1 MLPRVCMYIYIHIR
15 LYVQWKVP
23 VYQPEIITDIDQ
35 KWIGHI
41 FPWSHCIPMSIPL
54 KCILPLYSIILHLVR
69 ILLYSH
75 EIPMKTPLL
84 PHLARLGVPNA
95 WLSSCSWECWNS
107 ATDHRLSMEFFHLPS
122 DNQRWQWNNHC
133 KCSFLKK
140 NNIYLNG
147 KCSIVRFD
155 YQRVPSQKKWQRDL
169 NQPPPTKNENNS
181 RKAWNQLW
189 REHVVIYMLFR
200 DLYNFSCGL
209 GQWKRI

>member
-1 MLPRVCMYIYIHIR
+1 MWHCHRRPHDFFGNHHPISPQMSGITWYNHQHMAALLWQTWSNHRIEARSCWYHVATCMYIYIHMR

-35 KWIGHI
+35 KWICHI
-41 FPWSHCIPMSIPL
+41 FPWSHCIPMSISL

-75 EIPMKTPLL
+75 EIPMKTPRL
-84 PHLARLGVPNA
+84 PHLAGLGAPNA

-133 KCSFLKK
+133 KCSF
-140 NNIYLNG
+140 
-147 KCSIVRFD
+147 
-155 YQRVPSQKKWQRDL
+155 
-169 NQPPPTKNENNS
+169 
-181 RKAWNQLW
+181 
-189 REHVVIYMLFR
+189 
-200 DLYNFSCGL
+200 
-209 GQWKRI
+209 